1 MENGPPKWLLDGWTL
16 FRGIGGLSSANW
28 GEIGQKL
35 KRPTSLFDLTRR
47 RLVLTNWCWYEN
59 LAPFLHRV
67 IVKLS
72 VGNDGSV
79 SLSENCVRVV
89 GKEEYKKFS
98 RVINKDA
105 YEEYAKKQQ
114 EREIQWDKDGRKNGH
129 DERNGDSNS
138 QRESKSKKSS
148 RRSPDR
154 DSLKRRR

>member
-1 MENGPPKWLLDGWTL
+1 MKISLL
-16 FRGIGGLSSANW
+16 
-28 GEIGQKL
+28 
-35 KRPTSLFDLTRR
+35 
-47 RLVLTNWCWYEN
+47 
-59 LAPFLHRV
+59 FLHRV

-114 EREIQWDKDGRKNGH
+114 EREIQWDKDGRNGH
-129 DERNGDSNS
+129 DEKNGDSNS